1 MELDGKP
8 AIEGR
13 NGGILTPWQPG
24 QSGNPGGR
32 PRSKVVSMLQDAIDD
47 AATGA
52 ALIGEYLRLC
62 QRAKSEELRARMLQ
76 DLLDRVGLPRMAP
89 ADGAGGV
96 KAVATVVNI
105 IRPDA
110 DRLGV

>member
-1 MELDGKP
+1 
-8 AIEGR
+8 
-13 NGGILTPWQPG
+13 
-24 QSGNPGGR
+24 
-32 PRSKVVSMLQDAIDD
+32 MLLGYIDD
-47 AATGA
+47 ESNAQT
-52 ALIGEYLRLC
+52 LIAEYLRLC
-62 QRAKSEELRARMLQ
+62 RKAKSEELRARMLQ

-110 DRLGV
+110 RELGV